1 MKVPRER
8 AAALADLLRTTFGL
22 PAALAMGSG
31 LVVGL
36 GMPEIDKWLDVHV
49 PLFVFSTQDAAR
61 GMLETIATATVSV
74 AGISIS
80 VTIVAFT
87 LSANQLSPRVLRSF
101 RRDLTSQVS
110 LAAFLGVFIYCL
122 AVLVRLGSLGPHRVP
137 NLSLAVAVV
146 LAVVAFGIF
155 AHFVGHI
162 VNMLQPAS
170 VIGSIAADALPGFRH
185 PYPAGVGDEPEDE
198 GAARTTAER
207 RMAGPPAR
215 TVRSERS
222 GFLVTVEGAELIG
235 WATRHDAVVRQS
247 TQVGDYV
254 LPGQVLAEVWVKEDE
269 WTETAEGQMRSH
281 FELGGQRSLPQDPGF
296 PVRQLADVA
305 LKGLSPSINDPTTAT
320 TAMDAMAAGLIE
332 FAGAPR
338 TAAVR
343 VDGDGAP
350 RLLAATRDLEDL
362 VGLGFGQVARFA
374 ESDPTVLARLRE
386 LLQAISA
393 AAGEDLAAGELGRL
407 LGVDPDA

>member
-1 MKVPRER
+1 MNVPRER
-8 AAALADLLRTTFGL
+8 AAALVDLLRTTFGF
-22 PAALAMGSG
+22 PAALAMGIG

-36 GMPEIDKWLDVHV
+36 GMPEVDKWLDVRV

-61 GMLETIATATVSV
+61 SMLETIATATVSV

-101 RRDLTSQVS
+101 RRDLTSQLS

-137 NLSLAVAVV
+137 NLSVAVAVV

-170 VIGSIAADALPGFRH
+170 VIGSIAADALPELRH

-198 GAARTTAER
+198 RAARAAAEE
-207 RMAGPPAR
+207 RMAAAPAAAL
-215 TVRSERS
+215 RSEHA
-222 GFLVTVEGAELIG
+222 GFLVTVAGGALIEL
-235 WATRHDAVVRQS
+235 AARHDALVRQVVP
-247 TQVGDYV
+247 VGDYV
-254 LPGQVLAEVWVKEDE
+254 LPGQVLAEVWVAGEG
-269 WTETAEGQMRSH
+269 WTDAVEGQMRAH

-320 TAMDAMAAGLIE
+320 TAMDALAAGLIE
-332 FAGAPR
+332 LAGAPR
-338 TAAVR
+338 AAAVR
-343 VDGDGAP
+343 VDGRGDP
-350 RLLAATRDLEDL
+350 RLLAAVRDLEDL
-362 VGLGFGQVARFA
+362 VGLGFSQVALFA
-374 ESDPTVLARLRE
+374 KSDPTVVARLRE
-386 LLQAISA
+386 LVQAISA
-393 AAGEDLAAGELGRL
+393 AAGEDLMAGDLGRL
-407 LGVDPDA
+407 LSVDPGA